1 MKKRFFSILVLLFL
15 SAASLFAQTRP
26 SAVPFKAGET
36 LNYEIKV
43 SRAIF
48 RGISVAE
55 MSFTLGEDLNNKNL
69 VVDAGAKSKGTL
81 TKLFRFSFIQNIK
94 STIDSEKFRALK
106 TVKHDVQGERV
117 RDSEAIFDYTQKMVT
132 YVETDPKD
140 PARPP
145 RKIASAVPDETH
157 DLISGVYHLR
167 TLPLAVGKTFEVA
180 VSDSGLVYKIPVR
193 VTAKEMQNTAIG
205 KVSCFRLEPTVFGPG
220 RFIETKGS
228 MIIWITDDA
237 RRLPVRSSINANI
250 GKIEIKIK
258 SVNNKL

>member
-1 MKKRFFSILVLLFL
+1 MKIRFFSIFLLIFL
-15 SAASLFAQTRP
+15 SAGSLFAQTRP
-26 SAVPFKAGET
+26 SVVPFKAGET
-36 LNYEIKV
+36 INYEIKV

-55 MSFTLGEDLNNKNL
+55 MNFTLAEDINNKNF
-69 VVDAGAKSKGTL
+69 VVDAAAKSKGTL
-81 TKLFRFSFIQNIK
+81 TKLFRFSFLQNIK

-106 TVKHDVQGERV
+106 TVKHDEQGDRI
-117 RDSEAIFDYTQKMVT
+117 RDSEAIFDYKQKMVT

-140 PARPP
+140 LARPP
-145 RKIASAVPDETH
+145 RRIASAVPEETH

-167 TLPLAVGKTFEVA
+167 TLPLAVGKTFEVN

-193 VTAKEMQNTAIG
+193 VVAKEVQNTAIG
-205 KVSCFRLEPTVFGPG
+205 KIECFRLEPAVFGPG

-237 RRLPVRSSINANI
+237 RRLPVRSVINANI
-250 GKIEIKIK
+250 GKIDIKIK
-258 SVNNKL
+258 SITNKL